1 MRASSAAALTPLTDF
16 TTDFTAD
23 IVQATRLQVAGL
35 RRLRVS
41 SKRRSSSQPLLLLL
55 TQILDSQKRSLPLSQ
70 ALSEALSQALSEA
83 LSRISLRTA

>member
-41 SKRRSSSQPLLLLL
+41 SKRRSSSQPILLLL
-55 TQILDSQKRSLPLSQ
+55 TQTLVALSQ